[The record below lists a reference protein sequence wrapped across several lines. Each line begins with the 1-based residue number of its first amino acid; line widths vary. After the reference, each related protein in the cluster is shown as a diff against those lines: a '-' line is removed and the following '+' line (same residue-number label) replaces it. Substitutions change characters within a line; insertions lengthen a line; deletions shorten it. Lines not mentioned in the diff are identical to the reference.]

1 MNGTILVVD
10 DESEIVD
17 VLSDIFCDRGYKV
30 LKAHNGEQA
39 LDHLKTKVDL
49 VILDIMMPKMDGF
62 EFCKVVREQIKCP
75 ILFLSAK
82 HSEIDKVKGFT
93 LGGDDYITKP
103 FQVKELIARVEA
115 HLRREKRERVNL
127 QNQRF
132 LGNLTINYSQHD
144 VFIDGVKIDVTSKE
158 FKILEL
164 LTVNLGQ
171 IFSKE
176 QIYEKIWGLDAVG
189 DLNTIIV
196 HINNLRAKLSLGMST
211 YHIKTVWGVGY
222 KLEKC

>member
-1 MNGTILVVD
+1 LNGTILVVD

-30 LKAHNGEQA
+30 LKAYNGEQA
-39 LDHLKTKVDL
+39 LNHLKTQVDL

-132 LGNLTINYSQHD
+132 LGNLTINYLQHD

>member
-17 VLSDIFCDRGYKV
+17 VLSDIFSDRDYKV
-30 LKAHNGEQA
+30 LKAYNGEQA
-39 LDHLKTKVDL
+39 LDHLKTQVDL

-62 EFCKVVREQIKCP
+62 ELCKVVREQIKCP

-115 HLRREKRERVNL
+115 HLRREKENV
-127 QNQRF
+127 
-132 LGNLTINYSQHD
+132 
-144 VFIDGVKIDVTSKE
+144 
-158 FKILEL
+158 
-164 LTVNLGQ
+164 
-171 IFSKE
+171 
-176 QIYEKIWGLDAVG
+176 
-189 DLNTIIV
+189 
-196 HINNLRAKLSLGMST
+196 
-211 YHIKTVWGVGY
+211 
-222 KLEKC
+222 